1 MWLKLKPT
9 TENVVEINTNIALAY
24 LTMKKYNDQQETF
37 DSLSE
42 SSKRQKIKRLY
53 MSLHKNRLLSE
64 EVSKSF
70 DSNFLEILEYT
81 E

>member
-42 SSKRQKIKRLY
+42 SSKRQRIKRLY
-53 MSLHKNRLLSE
+53 MSLHKNRFLSE
-64 EVSKSF
+64 EVSKFIISIQIF
-70 DSNFLEILEYT
+70 
-81 E
+81 